1 MYYAILEKTKQT
13 VPSDKGGWESE
24 MEIRG
29 WDKRRHLRRKKKRE
43 RKNTEIRGTD
53 CVALIVIIVV
63 VVHAERK
70 RS

>member
-1 MYYAILEKTKQT
+1 MQYSRKQNKLCLAIKEDGNQRWKLEDGTKG
-13 VPSDKGGWESE
+13 DICGE
-24 MEIRG
+24 
-29 WDKRRHLRRKKKRE
+29 KKRE